1 MSKYS
6 GKYDVC
12 DFTSGMGGWYDR
24 DGNSVKFGAE
34 GVYVYYSDEY
44 QDFLAF
50 KKKTN
55 GTLYQHLRVEVT
67 EYNQNYIA
75 EHCDHFKVIKHTKKT
90 PDKRTKSGEKE
101 STYYTYM
108 YYDKEYKSLKELNRK
123 HVYIEKEI
131 HFNSLLEL
139 LPYYPYIITAAV
151 CNEDTYKI
159 WISSRSYVE
168 EEEDKALKLGWK
180 HSLTDHYRQQLAEH
194 YQEVVLR
201 YYNPAGRE
209 VEEYAKFDPETK
221 QAILANGI
229 DDRFTVVWVNPEKK
243 SFWTSPKVIDYDKGI
258 IEISEVDLETF
269 GNNVLV
275 RYVKKK
281 DKEEIFLG

>member
-1 MSKYS
+1 MSVYS
-6 GKYDVC
+6 GVCDVC
-12 DFTSGMGGWYDR
+12 DHVSGMGGWYDR
-24 DGNSVKFGAE
+24 DGNPVTFNTE
-34 GVYVYYSDEY
+34 GVNVYYSDEY

-50 KKKTN
+50 RKKTN

-67 EYNQNYIA
+67 KYNQDFIA
-75 EHCDHFKVIKHTKKT
+75 EHCNSFKVIKHTKKI

-151 CNEDTYKI
+151 CNEDTYKV

-180 HSLTDHYRQQLAEH
+180 HSLTNHYRQQLAEH

-201 YYNPAGRE
+201 YYNLAGRE
-209 VEEYAKFDPETK
+209 VEEYAKFDPDTK
-221 QAILANGI
+221 QAVLANGI
-229 DDRFTVVWVNPEKK
+229 DDRFHVVWVNSEKK
-243 SFWTSPKVIDYDKGI
+243 SFWTSPEVIDYDKRI
-258 IEISEVDLETF
+258 IKISEADLETF

>member
-6 GKYDVC
+6 GVC
-12 DFTSGMGGWYDR
+12 DLCDHISGMGGWYDR
-24 DGNSVKFGAE
+24 DGNPVKFGTE
-34 GVYVYYSDEY
+34 GVNVYYSDEY

-55 GTLYQHLRVEVT
+55 GTIYQHLRVEVT
-67 EYNQNYIA
+67 EYNQDFIA
-75 EHCDHFKVIKHTKKT
+75 EHCDYFRVIKHIKKT

-108 YYDKEYKSLKELNRK
+108 YYDKEYNSLKEINKK
-123 HVYIEKEI
+123 HVYIIKEI

-139 LPYYPYIITAAV
+139 LPYYPYIVKAAA
-151 CNEDTYKI
+151 CNGDAHKV
-159 WISSRSYVE
+159 WISSRSYVD
-168 EEEDKALKLGWK
+168 EEEDRALKHGWE
-180 HSLTDHYRQQLAEH
+180 HSMTDHYRQQLAEH

-209 VEEYAKFDPETK
+209 VEEYAKFDPETG
-221 QAILANGI
+221 QATLANGI
-229 DDRFTVVWVNPEKK
+229 DDRFRVAWVNPEKK

-258 IEISEVDLETF
+258 IKISEADLGTF

-275 RYVKKK
+275 RYIKKK
-281 DKEEIFLG
+281 DREEIFLE